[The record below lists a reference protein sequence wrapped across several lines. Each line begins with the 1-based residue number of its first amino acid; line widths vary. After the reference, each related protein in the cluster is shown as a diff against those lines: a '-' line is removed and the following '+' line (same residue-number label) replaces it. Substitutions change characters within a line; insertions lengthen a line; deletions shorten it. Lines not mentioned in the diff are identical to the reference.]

1 MPPERPLGSRRRDS
15 ELPEP
20 QRNEQLR
27 RVDWR
32 FLLRGRE
39 LPRVIDLAPG
49 SDSEALRL
57 VSGPAGPGEADI
69 ALTGFPSRT
78 ALRSARDALAPGG
91 EVVCRWRVPRL
102 AGAQRARWRL
112 RRSGF
117 LDPQIYWVG
126 PQPNRPPQFWLSLDS
141 TIAARHLLLSRPARS
156 FAGAALRRLWSLTA
170 RLGMLAPL
178 YAVARAPGGDP
189 GDGPP
194 RPLLLLAGGR
204 RSINKVVG
212 LEFDERAGR
221 AEAAIKFARVPE
233 AEPGLER
240 EASAL
245 TRLGRDRDGSE
256 GFPRL
261 RARSQ
266 RSGRFAVAEDMV
278 EGDSMLDRL
287 TPVSFPEM
295 ARRVTDLLLELADGE
310 RREPETDWRRRSIEE
325 PLEFFERSFGSA
337 LGAEDLAAV
346 RRSLAGIGDLPPAF
360 EHRDCSPWNL
370 VLATRDRPALL
381 DWESAEPDGLPGLDL
396 VYFLANSAF
405 VLDGALETGTT
416 RDSYA
421 RLLDPGTVT
430 GRVAAEEFARY
441 ADALG
446 LDTDVLPRLRL
457 LCWVIHCRSDYRHLQ
472 LEVAGTPE
480 PEALRGAMFVGLFE
494 EELRRDQP
502 R

>member
-20 QRNEQLR
+20 QRNALLR

-32 FLLRGRE
+32 FLLRGGD

-49 SDSEALRL
+49 WDSEALRL

-69 ALTGFPSRT
+69 ALTGFPSAR

-102 AGAQRARWRL
+102 AGAQRARRRL

-141 TIAARHLLLSRPARS
+141 ASAANHLLLSRPARS
-156 FAGAALRRLWSLTA
+156 FAGAALRRLWGLAA
-170 RLGMLAPL
+170 RVGLLSPL

-189 GDGPP
+189 GEGPA
-194 RPLLLLAGGR
+194 RPPLLLAGGH

-212 LEFDERAGR
+212 LEFEERAGR
-221 AEAAIKFARVPE
+221 AKAAIKFARVPE

-240 EASAL
+240 EAAVLS
-245 TRLGRDRDGSE
+245 RLGREREESD
-256 GFPRL
+256 GFPTFL
-261 RARSQ
+261 DRSQ
-266 RSGRFAVAEDMV
+266 RSGRFAVAENAI
-278 EGDSMLDRL
+278 EGDAMLDRL

-295 ARRVTDLLLELADGE
+295 ARRVTDLLLELAAGE
-310 RREPETDWRRRSIEE
+310 RPEHEPDWRRRSIEE
-325 PLEFFERSFGSA
+325 PLEFFERAYGSA
-337 LGAEDLAAV
+337 LRADVLAAV
-346 RRSLAGIGDLPPAF
+346 RRSLAGIGDLPSVC

-396 VYFLANSAF
+396 IYFLTTSAF
-405 VLDGALETGTT
+405 VLDRALETGTT
-416 RDSYA
+416 RESYA

-430 GRVAAEEFARY
+430 GRVAADALARY
-441 ADALG
+441 CGALG
-446 LDTDVLPRLRL
+446 LDPEEMARLRL
-457 LCWVIHCRSDYRHLQ
+457 LCWVIHSRSDYRHLQ
-472 LEVAGTPE
+472 LEVAGRPE
-480 PEALRGAMFVGLFE
+480 PEALRGATFVGLIE
-494 EELRRDQP
+494 EELRRDQS